1 MIFWECMIGRL
12 DVAWSLLCLHSDI
25 AKVISKFSKLSK
37 ASTSSAQ
44 DDLLFLK
51 SIFASHPVCSI
62 LRSATGTDDNM
73 LHNEH
78 TRIHSNT
85 VNQWYQ
91 WQNLVKDYLSNRND
105 SLLSTIPELSTLL
118 RALLGDVKY
127 LRSSPCLASNWRQM
141 ALYSLLYGNAPISSK
156 NEVSRVIKEAIVSFR
171 NQSRSRNEMYD
182 KSNDISSV
190 FESIANSDFGPLVK
204 HYYESSRYITGNEF
218 TNDVGNN
225 KNSGVAE
232 MANLVNIVM
241 LIVTSQYVYILR
253 HSGAIGKPNIH
264 NENMDF
270 ADDII
275 IETATMLGAINS
287 TPEV

>member
-1 MIFWECMIGRL
+1 
-12 DVAWSLLCLHSDI
+12 
-25 AKVISKFSKLSK
+25 
-37 ASTSSAQ
+37 
-44 DDLLFLK
+44 
-51 SIFASHPVCSI
+51 
-62 LRSATGTDDNM
+62 
-73 LHNEH
+73 
-78 TRIHSNT
+78 
-85 VNQWYQ
+85 
-91 WQNLVKDYLSNRND
+91 
-105 SLLSTIPELSTLL
+105 
-118 RALLGDVKY
+118 
-127 LRSSPCLASNWRQM
+127 M

-204 HYYESSRYITGNEF
+204 HYYESSKYITGNEF

-253 HSGAIGKPNIH
+253 HSGAIGKPSMH